1 MDASDEQSD
10 GGRRRHRWSRR
21 SIAIGLAV
29 SVGAVVAA
37 GGGIAGYA
45 IARSV
50 TPVQTQLVYCASP
63 AAISSASSGQT
74 LATAANIASQSV
86 VAITAQ
92 SVDVS
97 VTGSGIVIRSD
108 GVILTNNHVIA
119 NVAVNGGAIKVTFAN
134 GKTASAEVLGRS
146 PESDIAVIKAQRV
159 GALQP
164 AILGSA
170 SSLTAGEQVLV
181 IGTALGEP
189 GTVTAGIISALG
201 RSACATGETPSE
213 TDQQLYGTKPWL
225 PEQLTLTDLIQTD
238 APIDAGVSGG
248 ALVNASG
255 EVVGVCTAFTGDG
268 ISSSETGVGFAIRID
283 VAFNIAKQ
291 LIGGS

>member
-1 MDASDEQSD
+1 MDANGEQPE
-10 GGRRRHRWSRR
+10 GRKPRRYWSRR

-29 SVGAVVAA
+29 AVGAVVA
-37 GGGIAGYA
+37 GGGGVAGYA

-50 TPVQTQLVYCASP
+50 TPVETHLVYCASP
-63 AAISSASSGQT
+63 AAISSASTGQT
-74 LATAANIASQSV
+74 LATAANVASQSV

-97 VTGSGIVIRSD
+97 VTGSGIIIRSD

-119 NVAVNGGAIKVTFAN
+119 NVAVNGGSISVTFAS
-134 GKTASAEVLGRS
+134 GKTASAKVLGRS
-146 PESDIAVIKAQRV
+146 PESDIAVIQAHGA

-170 SSLTAGEQVLV
+170 GGLSAGEQVLV

-201 RSACATGETPSE
+201 RSACATGEAPS
-213 TDQQLYGTKPWL
+213 TSDQQLYGTKPWL
-225 PEQLTLTDLIQTD
+225 PDQLTLTDLIQTD
-238 APIDAGVSGG
+238 APIDAGDSGG

-283 VAFNIAKQ
+283 VAYDIAKQ
-291 LIGGS
+291 LLGSS

>member
-1 MDASDEQSD
+1 MEAGGEQLE
-10 GGRRRHRWSRR
+10 GPILRARRSRR
-21 SIAIGLAV
+21 SIAIALAV
-29 SVGAVVAA
+29 GVGAFVAA
-37 GGGIAGYA
+37 GGGFAGYA

-50 TPVQTQLVYCASP
+50 TPVQTHTVYCASP
-63 AAISSASSGQT
+63 AAISSTSSGQS
-74 LATAANIASQSV
+74 LATAADLAAPSV
-86 VAITAQ
+86 VAITAK
-92 SVDVS
+92 SIDVS
-97 VTGSGIVIRSD
+97 VTGSGIIIRSD

-119 NVAVNGGAIKVTFAN
+119 NVAVNGGAITVTFAN
-134 GKTASAEVLGRS
+134 GKKASADVIGRA
-146 PESDIAVIKAQRV
+146 PDSDIALIRAKGVDGI
-159 GALQP
+159 QP

-170 SSLTAGEQVLV
+170 ASLTAGEQVLV

-201 RSACATGETPSE
+201 RSACATAESPSE

-255 EVVGVCTAFTGDG
+255 AVVGVCTAFTGDG
-268 ISSSETGVGFAIRID
+268 VSSSETGVGFAIRID
-283 VAFNIAKQ
+283 VAYNIAKQ
-291 LIGGS
+291 LLGSS

>member
-1 MDASDEQSD
+1 MDAKNEQSD
-10 GGRRRHRWSRR
+10 ERQRR
-21 SIAIGLAV
+21 SHPARRSLAIGLAV
-29 SVGAVVAA
+29 SVGAFVAA

-63 AAISSASSGQT
+63 AAMRPASSGHT
-74 LATAANIASQSV
+74 LASAANIASPSV

-92 SVDVS
+92 SFDVS

-119 NVAVNGGAIKVTFAN
+119 NVAVNGGSIKVTLAN
-134 GKTASAEVLGRS
+134 GKTVSAKVLGRS
-146 PESDIAVIKAQRV
+146 PESDIAVIKAQGA

-164 AILGSA
+164 AVLGSA
-170 SSLTAGEQVLV
+170 ADLTAGEPVLV

-189 GTVTAGIISALG
+189 GTVTAGVISALG
-201 RSACATGETPSE
+201 RSACAAAETLSE
-213 TDQQLYGTKPWL
+213 ADQQLYGTKPWL
-225 PEQLTLTDLIQTD
+225 PEQLTLTELIQTD
-238 APIDAGVSGG
+238 APIDAGDSGG

-283 VAFNIAKQ
+283 VAYNIAAQ
-291 LIGGS
+291 LMDTP

>member
-1 MDASDEQSD
+1 MDANDEQSD
-10 GGRRRHRWSRR
+10 ERQRRFHWSRR
-21 SIAIGLAV
+21 SIAIGLAI
-29 SVGAVVAA
+29 SVGAFVAA

-50 TPVQTQLVYCASP
+50 TPVQTHLVYCASP
-63 AAISSASSGQT
+63 AAIRSAPSGQT
-74 LATAANIASQSV
+74 LANAATVASQSV

-92 SVDVS
+92 SVDVA
-97 VTGSGIVIRSD
+97 VTGSGIIIRSD

-119 NVAVNGGAIKVTFAN
+119 NVAVNGGSIKVTFAD
-134 GKTASAEVLGRS
+134 GKTASAEVLGRA
-146 PESDIAVIKAQRV
+146 PDSDIAVIKAQGVR
-159 GALQP
+159 ALQP

-170 SSLTAGEQVLV
+170 GDLSAGEQVLV

-201 RSACATGETPSE
+201 RSACATGESPSAS
-213 TDQQLYGTKPWL
+213 DQQLFGTKPWL
-225 PEQLTLTDLIQTD
+225 PEQLTLTELIQTD
-238 APIDAGVSGG
+238 APIDAGDSGG

-283 VAFNIAKQ
+283 VAYNIAKQ